1 MWGRS
6 VASATRQYYAATA
19 RVRCICVIISSREI
33 DERGGR
39 ECGRERRP
47 GDRVGYSVVRRVL
60 RGRSI
65 NEAAIFRY
73 RGGYLGSISSHG

>member
-39 ECGRERRP
+39 EWGRERRP
-47 GDRVGYSVVRRVL
+47 GDEVRDAVSVVQWL
-60 RGRSI
+60 SI
-65 NEAAIFRY
+65 FVAAAIFSL
-73 RGGYLGSISSHG
+73 LGRAPRLSF